1 MNKKIVVISDV
12 DGVLNTGQFLVS
24 KNGKEYK
31 VFGPHDNDGY
41 KILKN
46 AGFDVIFISA
56 DSRGFEITKERI
68 VNEMNAPLY
77 HVKEKE
83 RRSWIKSFVAD
94 NNYMGYIYI
103 ADGISDV
110 VSLCNALL
118 SIVPKN
124 GRKEAKRYANY
135 ITESNSGEGA
145 FLDAALFIMDNLPL
159 IYSYSQGYDISKIK
173 IRYCMS
179 ENDLLKEEYTKKKLY
194 DLNLKKYLTEF
205 VNEMRDDYAKESPSP
220 EKAKEYFNYI
230 KTEIDDTNNS
240 KKYSE
245 ECESDKIKYCDNEI
259 SEHRSLEASCNA
271 DDINETKLTKK
282 SNGTFPYYFVN
293 EFDDSYLKPEL
304 NYYLVIENILNQNLD
319 VLKSVDINDVDKFV
333 NLILN
338 YRNKTIIGVGAGR
351 MGYALRGFIMR
362 LMHLGF
368 NASFYGDTNV
378 PYPDDDTLV
387 IFNSSS
393 GETKSL
399 VLFANIIDSLK
410 TQTCMC
416 TVTSNPNSLLAKKS
430 NVVIELPKIKMPE
443 NSIVQP
449 MKTLNEQSSMLF
461 FDAIVMALMGKLNLK
476 NKDLV
481 RNHSVLE

>member
-1 MNKKIVVISDV
+1 MSRKIVVISDV

-24 KNGKEYK
+24 KDGKEYK

-56 DSRGFEITKERI
+56 DSRGFDITKERI

-83 RRSWIKSFVAD
+83 RTKWIKSFVAD

-103 ADGISDV
+103 ADGISDAPA
-110 VSLCNALL
+110 LCNAFL

-124 GRKEAKRYANY
+124 ARKEVKRYANY

-145 FLDAALFIMDNLPL
+145 FLDAAIFIMDNLPL
-159 IYSYSQGYDISKIK
+159 IYSYTQGYDISKIK
-173 IRYCMS
+173 VRYGMS
-179 ENDLLKEEYTKKKLY
+179 EEDLLKKDNHSKRKLY
-194 DLNLKKYLTEF
+194 DIDIKKYLNEF
-205 VNEMRDDYAKESPSP
+205 VNNMYEDYGKDVPSP
-220 EKAKEYFNYI
+220 EKAKEYFDYI
-230 KTEIDDTNNS
+230 KGEYDLMNMKDNY
-240 KKYSE
+240 KKYDI
-245 ECESDKIKYCDNEI
+245 ESDSDNIKCSNNCCSD
-259 SEHRSLEASCNA
+259 SS
-271 DDINETKLTKK
+271 KLYHK
-282 SNGTFPYYFVN
+282 
-293 EFDDSYLKPEL
+293 DSYCEYDEEDCLNPEL
-304 NYYLVIENILNQNLD
+304 NYYLVAEEITKQNLK
-319 VLKSVDINDVDKFV
+319 VLESVNINDVNKFV

-378 PYPDDDTLV
+378 PYPNDDTLV

-399 VLFANIIDSLK
+399 VLFAKIIDDLK

-416 TVTSNPNSLLAKKS
+416 TVTSNPKSSLAKDS
-430 NVVIELPKIKMPE
+430 HVVIELPKYDLI
-443 NSIVQP
+443 SVIQQP

-461 FDAIVMALMGKLNLK
+461 FDAIVIILMSKLNL
-476 NKDLV
+476 NNSDLV
-481 RNHSVLE
+481 CNHSVLE